1 MSYNGP
7 VPTVT
12 LTASGKRFDAAA
24 DETVLEAAQRAGIA
38 LPYSCRG
45 GVCGSCKAMLVE
57 GECSYPRNPPV
68 ALSASARAHH
78 AILLCQAV
86 PCGDIAI
93 QAREIAFGLR
103 VEAAEVLAEIA
114 AARRRVEAGTYG
126 RCEVCAQAIDVERL
140 EAVPWTRRCRAD
152 EVHREHVWRA
162 APAEGALPV
171 WVDEV
176 VLTESSREGSVWDP
190 EDDHPTDATEEAAL
204 HELGG
209 GA

>member
-1 MSYNGP
+1 MDEQ
-7 VPTVT
+7 VMHQH
-12 LTASGKRFDAAA
+12 TA
-24 DETVLEAAQRAGIA
+24 
-38 LPYSCRG
+38 P
-45 GVCGSCKAMLVE
+45 
-57 GECSYPRNPPV
+57 
-68 ALSASARAHH
+68 ALSRA
-78 AILLCQAV
+78 AILALLDRAEAEFRAETDDVELMANTAELQRDEIGEVDSGGQHPADV
-86 PCGDIAI
+86 ASETTE
-93 QAREIAFGLR
+93 REIAFGLR

-162 APAEGALPV
+162 SPAEGALPV